1 MLRKEWM
8 GFIIP
13 LHLPHSHFY
22 QQSITNL
29 QKKLSWLK
37 WKMLYIF
44 YHNKNVSS
52 KKLFLNT
59 QPINLYMIL
68 SFVFWLLVESHHNQ
82 L

>member
-1 MLRKEWM
+1 MLCL
-8 GFIIP
+8 FISP
-13 LHLPHSHFY
+13 NPTSTRN
-22 QQSITNL
+22 QSLIYK
-29 QKKLSWLK
+29 KKLSWLK

-44 YHNKNVSS
+44 YHNKSVSS
-52 KKLFLNT
+52 KKLLLNT

>member
-1 MLRKEWM
+1 MLCL
-8 GFIIP
+8 FISP
-13 LHLPHSHFY
+13 TPTSTSN
-22 QQSITNL
+22 QSLIYK
-29 QKKLSWLK
+29 KKLSWLK

-44 YHNKNVSS
+44 YHNKSVSS
-52 KKLFLNT
+52 KKLLLNT

>member
-1 MLRKEWM
+1 MLCL
-8 GFIIP
+8 FISP
-13 LHLPHSHFY
+13 NPTSTSN
-22 QQSITNL
+22 QSLIYK
-29 QKKLSWLK
+29 KKLSWLK

-44 YHNKNVSS
+44 YHNNSVSS
-52 KKLFLNT
+52 KKLLLNT